1 MPKWTDVI
9 GDLMF
14 RVTEIGSTMISNDV
28 ELSVAEKC
36 DQLLDNTGEATSL
49 ALSREILDNYQALA
63 DEQKLVFFQALF
75 ADFGVNIS
83 ALEVA
88 IEHWKETAEEKE
100 ARKIHF
106 ASEPRSQELIRQ
118 LNRAPGGTPSLVKMR
133 EDLIRLSK
141 QDVNLNSLD
150 NDLRHLFSSWFNR
163 GFLNIEKINW
173 STPAIILEKIIAY
186 EAVHEIKGWDDLRLR
201 VAEKDRRLYGFFHAS
216 MGTEPLIFVEVAL
229 TNQTPTTIE
238 SILSGDRETLEP
250 SEASTA
256 VFYSISNCQAGLR
269 GISFGNFLIKQVVEE
284 LKRELPNL
292 KRFITMSP
300 VPGIRRW
307 AESQATPDD
316 NTTNIIA
323 SLAVQENN
331 FSEEYKAQHSAQ
343 LNRLACQYLLD
354 AKHRK
359 GGPFDPVSRFHLGN
373 GAHLEQINLWA
384 NSSDKGIADSWG
396 IMVNYEYDLKSIEK
410 NHEAFVSEGKINT
423 SATIKKLHKKN

>member
-1 MPKWTDVI
+1 MPKWTNMI

-14 RVTEIGSTMISNDV
+14 RVTEIGSTMISNNV
-28 ELSVAEKC
+28 ELSTAAKC
-36 DQLLDNTGEATSL
+36 EQLLDNTGEATSL
-49 ALSREILDNYQALA
+49 ALSREILDNYQVLT
-63 DEQKLVFFQALF
+63 DEEKLVFFQALF
-75 ADFGVNIS
+75 EDFGVNIK
-83 ALEVA
+83 ALESA
-88 IEHWKETAEEKE
+88 ISNWKETDGKKE

-118 LNRAPGGTPSLVKMR
+118 LNRAPGGTAVLVKMR

-141 QDVNLNSLD
+141 QDPNLNSLD

-163 GFLNIEKINW
+163 GFLSIERINW
-173 STPAIILEKIIAY
+173 STPAVVLEKIIAY

-201 VAEKDRRLYGFFHAS
+201 VAERDRRLYGFFHAS

-229 TNQTPTTIE
+229 TNQIPTTIE

-300 VPGIRRW
+300 VPSLRRW
-307 AESQATPDD
+307 AESQSDLD
-316 NTTNIIA
+316 HNSVNLIA
-323 SLAVQENN
+323 SLAAQDND
-331 FSEEYKAQHSAQ
+331 FSEDYKTQHSAQ
-343 LNRLACQYLLD
+343 LNRLACQYLLE
-354 AKHRK
+354 AKHKK

-384 NSSDKGIADSWG
+384 NSSEKGITDSWG
-396 IMVNYEYDLKSIEK
+396 IMVNYEYDLKSIER
-410 NHEAFVSEGKINT
+410 NHEAFLSEGSIKT
-423 SATIKKLHKKN
+423 SSSIKKLHKKN